1 MSQREMRHDPA
12 AAVVSPEARRFVSTL
27 VEINHEITSILDL
40 DELLEKIA
48 ELTNRI
54 VPYEVFAIFL
64 VDDDKDELYLRFAIG
79 HPPEVVKNL
88 RIKVGEGVTGTAAME
103 RTTVVVDDVLKYPRY
118 IEAVKNTRSE
128 LAVPLIS
135 QNRVVGVLDIES
147 PEPGYFRDDQAKL
160 LNLLA
165 SQIAIAIVNARV
177 YESERRN
184 RELLSLLYDISL
196 EMGSTLE
203 VDELVH
209 KIAAAVKQK
218 INYHT
223 FSIFLLDEK
232 QALLRPQFVIR
243 SNERENQ
250 KLVLSLGTGLIGTA
264 AKMNV
269 PLRIADV
276 TQDERYLNVHTETR
290 SELVVPLT
298 SKGRVVGVVD
308 LESTQ
313 AGYFTEYH
321 ERFLMTLASRI
332 ASALVNA
339 ELYAR
344 VADNESRLG
353 REMKIAREIQLQ
365 LMPDEFPNVAPLQ
378 LAVLFKPVAQ
388 LGGDLYDWIEFDD
401 GRLSIVVGD
410 VAGKGAPA
418 ALYGALASG
427 VIRTRAGR
435 KYPPGQMLEL
445 VNKTLHQRPVE
456 GQFVAVTYAIYDPK
470 NRSISLSNSGLP
482 YPLLVRAGQPTFLDV
497 GGVPLGLFQ
506 DSTYEETSL
515 QMLEDDVLVFY
526 SDGVIEMR
534 NDQGDEFGLTR
545 LADSV
550 RVNYHKSADEIVKA
564 VSTALADFIGRDRP
578 HDDRTMIVIKMGK

>member
-1 MSQREMRHDPA
+1 MKPDPA
-12 AAVVSPEARRFVSTL
+12 TAVVGTEARRLLSTL
-27 VEINHEITSILDL
+27 IEINREITSILDL
-40 DELLEKIA
+40 DELLKKIA

-54 VPYEVFAIFL
+54 VPYEIFAIFL
-64 VDDDKDELYLRFAIG
+64 LDDEAQELYLRFAIG
-79 HPPEVVKNL
+79 HQPEVVKNL
-88 RIKVGEGVTGTAAME
+88 RIKLGDGVTGTAAME

-118 IEAVKNTRSE
+118 IDAVKNARSE

-147 PEPGYFRDDQAKL
+147 PEPGYFREDQVKL

-165 SQIAIAIVNARV
+165 SQIAIAIENARV

-184 RELLSLLYDISL
+184 RELLALLYDISL
-196 EMGSTLE
+196 EMSSTLE
-203 VDELVH
+203 VDELVR

-218 INYHT
+218 IDYQT

-232 QALLRPQFVIR
+232 QSLLRPKFVIR

-250 KLVLSLGTGLIGTA
+250 KLVLPLGTGLIGTA
-264 AKMNV
+264 AKLKM

-276 TQDERYLNVHTETR
+276 TQDPRYLNVHTETR

-298 SKGRVVGVVD
+298 SKGRVVGVMD
-308 LESTQ
+308 LKSTQ
-313 AGYFTEYH
+313 VGYFTEYH
-321 ERFLMTLASRI
+321 ERFLMTLASRM
-332 ASALVNA
+332 ASSLVNA
-339 ELYAR
+339 ELHTR
-344 VADNESRLG
+344 VAENEERLG

-365 LMPDEFPNVAPLQ
+365 LMPDEVPSIPPLQ

-388 LGGDLYDWIEFDD
+388 LGGDLYDWIPFDD
-401 GRLSIVVGD
+401 GRIAIMIGD

-418 ALYGALASG
+418 ALYGALSSG

-445 VNKTLHQRPVE
+445 VNKTLYQRPIE
-456 GQFVAVTYAIYDPK
+456 GQYVAVTYAIYDPAT
-470 NRSISLSNSGLP
+470 RSIALSNSGLP

-497 GGVPLGLFQ
+497 GGIPLGLFP
-506 DSTYEETSL
+506 DTGYEETAL
-515 QMLEDDVLVFY
+515 QLQAGDVLVFY

-534 NDQGDEFGLTR
+534 NDSGDEFGLKR
-545 LADSV
+545 LADAVAGNHDRSPQ
-550 RVNYHKSADEIVKA
+550 DIVKA
-564 VSTALADFIGRDRP
+564 VSAALAEFIGRVRP
-578 HDDRTMIVIKMGK
+578 QDDRTMIVIRMGED